1 MIKVMKNA
9 NVCHLEEGI
18 KRKLA
23 LGGVDV

>member
-1 MIKVMKNA
+1 MKNA

>member
-9 NVCHLEEGI
+9 SVCHLEEGI